1 MLNELRDLAQS
12 LEKAGV
18 VQEDLHPLFKQC
30 PKGGLS
36 FWLYLDCDGN
46 IQDIALIETETV
58 TKVRKWERANGV
70 SFPAFNVPPLFEPD
84 GDEDKEKIKAA
95 KKLSQKGSQIDFS
108 ELKTIISKSTS
119 LWSSSIIKKINDCL
133 SKPVQE
139 VKELLDT
146 VPDRVLS
153 IKELCRRTVLLSTDK
168 LYSQLEII
176 FLKKFVDIPALAP
189 DILEALF
196 FYTGKSV
203 KNFQVLLEIKDWSSN
218 GYEYPANHQEVQKW
232 MNKRFLENSESK
244 KDTISDGSDAYGES
258 SLGVEEKFPPVR
270 LAVLGNVILRAMNKE
285 SPCQTRYGMID
296 SDSFPAGNKVRME
309 MKSALE
315 WLSKE
320 ERKGKTWCDLSKNID
335 KSALL
340 FAYPTEI
347 PELAPELAGLFGTAD
362 EDGSDPDR
370 ATFSAIAERVT
381 GTLKGRAAGRLTN
394 EVRIFVLAKMDK
406 ARTKVLVSRRYTA
419 EHTIEA
425 ADNWQSGCR
434 NIPPIKIRQFG
445 EKMGDKPVWAD
456 YLIPFPAELVLCL
469 NTAWRR
475 QGTYAEAVH
484 GFTINDALNILLD
497 DAAEVQRL
505 AGRAIDSIVR
515 NSTPLLLSVGQEN
528 ILGKVFK
535 VNQKYA
541 KQPLLLPSILGL
553 MLYKIGYK
561 KGGFMNAPAFL
572 VGQFLSL
579 ADQLHLKY
587 CEHVRKG
594 SIPPQLVGNALMPT
608 ALEEPVKALSM
619 LSQRILPYQAWA
631 NTLREGEDIG
641 LIRYF
646 LGQLGEVSGKLKELD
661 IPAQCF
667 DADKAQML
675 LGYLARAEKTND

>member
-1 MLNELRDLAQS
+1 MLNELRCLALS

-18 VQEDLHPLFKQC
+18 VQEDLHPSFKPC

-36 FWLYLDCDGN
+36 FWLYLDSDGS
-46 IQDIALIETETV
+46 IQDIALIATENI
-58 TKVRKWERANGV
+58 TKVRKWEKANGV
-70 SFPAFNVPPLFEPD
+70 SFPAFNVPPLFKPD
-84 GDEDKEKIKAA
+84 GDEDKEKIKAT
-95 KKLSQKGSQIDFS
+95 KKLLQKGSQVDIS
-108 ELKTIISKSTS
+108 ELKTIISQSKS
-119 LWSSSIIKKINDCL
+119 LWSGSIIKKINDCL

-139 VKELLDT
+139 VKGLLGI
-146 VPDRVLS
+146 VPDSVLS
-153 IKELCRRTVLLSTDK
+153 IQELCRRTGLLSAGK
-168 LYSQLEII
+168 LCTQLETI
-176 FLKKFVDIPALAP
+176 FLKKFVDAPALAP
-189 DILEALF
+189 NILEALF
-196 FYTGKSV
+196 FYAGKSI

-218 GYEYPANHQEVQKW
+218 GYEYPANHQKVQKW

-244 KDTISDGSDAYGES
+244 KGTVPEGCDAYGENS
-258 SLGVEEKFPPVR
+258 VGLEEKFPPVR

-285 SPCQTRYGMID
+285 SPCQARYGMIE

-320 ERKGKTWCDLSKNID
+320 ELKGKTWCDLSKNID

-340 FAYPTEI
+340 FAYPTEM
-347 PELAPELAGLFGTAD
+347 PESPPELAGLFGSAD
-362 EDGSDPDR
+362 EDGAYPDG
-370 ATFSAIAERVT
+370 ATFSAIAKRVT
-381 GTLKGRAAGRLTN
+381 GTLKGRTAGRPAN
-394 EVRIFVLAKMDK
+394 EVQIFVLSKMDK

-425 ADNWQSGCR
+425 ADNWQSGCQ

-445 EKMGDKPVWAD
+445 EKMGDKPVCAD
-456 YLIPFPAELVLCL
+456 CLIPFPAELVWCL

-484 GFTINDALNILLD
+484 GFTINDALSILLD
-497 DAAEVQRL
+497 DTVEAQRL

-515 NSTPLLLSVGQEN
+515 NSTPLLLAVRQEN
-528 ILGKVFK
+528 IFGKVFK

-541 KQPLLLPSILGL
+541 KQPPLLPSILGL
-553 MLYKIGYK
+553 LLYKIRYK

-594 SIPPQLVGNALMPT
+594 SVPPQLVGNSLMST
-608 ALEEPVKALSM
+608 ALEEPIKALSM

-646 LGQLGEVSGKLKELD
+646 LGRLGEVSVKLKGLD
-661 IPAQCF
+661 IPAQCA
-667 DADKAQML
+667 DSDKAQML
-675 LGYLARAEKTND
+675 LGYLASAEKTHD